1 MLSMHN
7 YATKV
12 AHLES
17 EGWLELLS
25 NFVELSVPSHNT
37 YIYIPWEISDLRLP
51 NFHVVECRASILHFL
66 FLF

>member
-1 MLSMHN
+1 MFSMHN

-25 NFVELSVPSHNT
+25 NFVEFSVPSHNT
-37 YIYIPWEISDLRLP
+37 YIYIAWVNPMK
-51 NFHVVECRASILHFL
+51 
-66 FLF
+66 